1 MYSLERKKEILKMLN
16 YQDSLSVNYLAE
28 HFHVSKETI
37 RRDLRQLEE
46 AGKATRMHGGI
57 IALPSDPSNQPACS
71 ALPSMLIPEP
81 PVKDREMNNTEIK
94 RTICRKAASYIEPGD
109 NVYVDNSSTTI
120 YLPEY
125 ISNDIP
131 VTFISNSI
139 LFLVEA
145 AKYNK
150 PNLTFICLGGIFKG
164 ANLSTHGYITIE
176 NAGDYYPNKAF
187 LSCTGITSFRSITD
201 SSIEETTIK
210 KYMIDRSREVFL
222 LADHT
227 KFLQDGQIFLSSF
240 DSVQHVITDT
250 LLDSVDYTFLTN
262 RNINVIS
269 TD

>member
-16 YQDSLSVNYLAE
+16 YQSSLSVNYLAE

-46 AGKATRMHGGI
+46 SGKASRMHGGI
-57 IALPSDPSNQPACS
+57 IALSPDSSNQLTNPV
-71 ALPSMLIPEP
+71 LIPEP
-81 PVKDREMNNTEIK
+81 PVKDREMTNTGIK
-94 RTICRKAASYIEPGD
+94 RIICQKAASYIQPGD
-109 NVYVDNSSTTI
+109 NIYVDNSSTTI

-125 ISNDIP
+125 IPNDIP

-164 ANLSTHGYITIE
+164 TNLSTHGYITIQ

-187 LSCTGITSFRSITD
+187 LSCTGITSFRSVTD
-201 SSIEETTIK
+201 SSIEEATIK

-240 DSVQHVITDT
+240 DNIHHVITDT

-262 RNINVIS
+262 RNINLIS